1 MKLAALIFTLPLI
14 RKEVL
19 SSFYKQI
26 PTETILKEVTLL
38 AEWFDS
44 RGHALSA
51 SPCGRP
57 LLGTGGSATAS
68 VTTQENPRQRFPVA
82 LSPLPLPQDTLSSWI
97 DLWSKSLKSE
107 VDKNPS
113 VTNQDRYKPQDNL
126 FSNGFS
132 LKVWFGIGFLTTNS
146 CRQFSHWIKTS
157 VRQKVEFSPLWILN
171 NELSSRCTWS
181 CHHPG
186 SGLGLILGGWQNTI
200 EKTVDVN
207 AVRVLS
213 SAHSFTTTEEVFVYQ

>member
-51 SPCGRP
+51 SPCGHP

-146 CRQFSHWIKTS
+146 CRQFSH
-157 VRQKVEFSPLWILN
+157 
-171 NELSSRCTWS
+171 
-181 CHHPG
+181 
-186 SGLGLILGGWQNTI
+186 
-200 EKTVDVN
+200 
-207 AVRVLS
+207 
-213 SAHSFTTTEEVFVYQ
+213 